1 MRTTV
6 PAEPPQARI
15 DIDVQLATDEAPL
28 PAGADF
34 EGWVAAAMRA
44 AGCRRDGELA
54 IRLVGSEEGSQLNQ
68 DWRDKPGPTN
78 VLAFPP
84 PDLAAAGLPDELP
97 AEFGDL
103 VICLP
108 VVLREAAGQHK
119 APLAHLAHLVVHG
132 TLHLLGHTH
141 EAEADTARMEGLE
154 TTVLANLGFPDPYGA
169 EAAAHADAD
178 AAPRTK

>member
-1 MRTTV
+1 M
-6 PAEPPQARI
+6 PAEPPQPRI
-15 DIDVQLATDEAPL
+15 DIDVQLATDETPV

-34 EGWVAAAMRA
+34 EAWVSAAMQA
-44 AGCRRDGELA
+44 AGCRRNGELA
-54 IRLVGSEEGSQLNQ
+54 IRLVGTDEGSQLNQ

-108 VVLREAAGQHK
+108 VVVREAAEQHK

-141 EAEADTARMEGLE
+141 DAAADTARMEGLE
-154 TTVLANLGFPDPYGA
+154 TAVLTALGFPAPY
-169 EAAAHADAD
+169 DAD
-178 AAPRTK
+178 VAPGTK

>member
-1 MRTTV
+1 M
-6 PAEPPQARI
+6 PADRPQPRI
-15 DIDVQLATDEAPL
+15 DIDVQLATDETPV

-34 EGWVAAAMRA
+34 EAWVAAAMQA

-54 IRLVGSEEGSQLNQ
+54 IRLVGSEEGSQLNH
-68 DWRDKPGPTN
+68 DWRDKPDPTN

-108 VVLREAAGQHK
+108 VVLREAAEQHK

-141 EAEADTARMEGLE
+141 DAEADTVRMEGLE
-154 TTVLANLGFPDPYGA
+154 TAVLVALGFPEPY
-169 EAAAHADAD
+169 DAD
-178 AAPRTK
+178 VAPGTK

>member
-1 MRTTV
+1 V
-6 PAEPPQARI
+6 PADPPQARI
-15 DIDVQLATDEAPL
+15 DIDVQLGTDETPV

-34 EGWVAAAMRA
+34 EAWVGAAMQA
-44 AGCRRDGELA
+44 AGSRRDGELA

-84 PDLAAAGLPDELP
+84 PDLAAAGLPDGLP

-108 VVLREAAGQHK
+108 VVVREAAEQGK

-141 EAEADTARMEGLE
+141 DAEADTARMEGLE
-154 TTVLANLGFPDPYGA
+154 TAVLAALGFPDPY
-169 EAAAHADAD
+169 DAD
-178 AAPRTK
+178 AAPGTK

>member
-1 MRTTV
+1 M

-15 DIDVQLATDEAPL
+15 DIDVQLVTDETPV
-28 PAGADF
+28 PDGADF
-34 EGWVAAAMRA
+34 EAWVGAAMLA
-44 AGCRRDGELA
+44 AGCRCDGELA
-54 IRLVGSEEGSQLNQ
+54 IRLVGVDEGSQLNQ
-68 DWRDKPGPTN
+68 SWRDKPGPTN

-108 VVLREAAGQHK
+108 VVVREAAEQHK

-141 EAEADTARMEGLE
+141 DAAADTARMEGLE
-154 TTVLANLGFPDPYGA
+154 TAVLTALGFPAPY
-169 EAAAHADAD
+169 DAD
-178 AAPRTK
+178 VAPGTK

>member
-1 MRTTV
+1 M
-6 PAEPPQARI
+6 PAEPPRAHI
-15 DIDVQLATDEAPL
+15 EIDVQLVTDETPV

-34 EGWVAAAMRA
+34 EAWVGAAMQA
-44 AGCRRDGELA
+44 AGCRHNGELA
-54 IRLVGSEEGSQLNQ
+54 IRLVGAEEGSQLNQ
-68 DWRDKPGPTN
+68 AWRDKPGPTN

-84 PDLAAAGLPDELP
+84 PDLAAAGLPDDLP

-108 VVLREAAGQHK
+108 VVVREAAEQHK

-141 EAEADTARMEGLE
+141 DAEADTARMEALE
-154 TTVLANLGFPDPYGA
+154 TAVLVALGFPEPY
-169 EAAAHADAD
+169 DAD
-178 AAPRTK
+178 VAPGTK

>member
-1 MRTTV
+1 MRATV
-6 PAEPPQARI
+6 PVEPPQSRI
-15 DIDVQLATDEAPL
+15 DIDVQIATDETTV

-34 EGWVAAAMRA
+34 EAWVGAVMQA
-44 AGCRRDGELA
+44 AGCGRNGELV
-54 IRLVGSEEGSQLNQ
+54 IRLVGVEEGSQLNRN
-68 DWRDKPGPTN
+68 WRDKPGPTN

-84 PDLAAAGLPDELP
+84 PDLAAAGLPAELP

-108 VVLREAAGQHK
+108 VVAREAAEQHK
-119 APLAHLAHLVVHG
+119 VPLAHLAHLVVHG

-141 EAEADTARMEGLE
+141 DAEADTARMEGLE
-154 TTVLANLGFPDPYGA
+154 TAVLAALGFPDPW
-169 EAAAHADAD
+169 DAD

>member
-1 MRTTV
+1 M
-6 PAEPPQARI
+6 
-15 DIDVQLATDEAPL
+15 

-34 EGWVAAAMRA
+34 EAWVGAAMQA
-44 AGCRRDGELA
+44 AGCRRNGELA
-54 IRLVGSEEGSQLNQ
+54 IRLVGADEGSQLNQ
-68 DWRDKPGPTN
+68 NWRDKPGPTN

-84 PDLAAAGLPDELP
+84 PDLAAAGLPDDLP

-108 VVLREAAGQHK
+108 VVMREAAEQHK

-141 EAEADTARMEGLE
+141 DAEADTARMEGLE
-154 TTVLANLGFPDPYGA
+154 TAVLVALGFPEPY
-169 EAAAHADAD
+169 DAD
-178 AAPRTK
+178 VAPGTK

>member
-1 MRTTV
+1 V
-6 PAEPPQARI
+6 PAEPPHAHI
-15 DIDVQLATDEAPL
+15 DIDVQLATDEAPV

-34 EGWVAAAMRA
+34 EAWVAAAMQA
-44 AGCRRDGELA
+44 AGSRRAGELA

-84 PDLAAAGLPDELP
+84 PDLAAAGLPDHLP
-97 AEFGDL
+97 VEFGDL

-141 EAEADTARMEGLE
+141 DAEADTARMEGLE
-154 TTVLANLGFPDPYGA
+154 TAVLLALGFADPYGA
-169 EAAAHADAD
+169 DAAVHADAD

>member
-1 MRTTV
+1 V
-6 PAEPPQARI
+6 PAEPPRPRI
-15 DIDVQLATDEAPL
+15 DIDVQLVSDETPL

-34 EGWVAAAMRA
+34 AAWVGAAMQA
-44 AGCRRDGELA
+44 AGSRRDGELA
-54 IRLVGSEEGSQLNQ
+54 IRLVGTDEGAELNRN
-68 DWRDKPGPTN
+68 WRDKPGPTN

-84 PDLAAAGLPDELP
+84 PDLAAAGLPAGLP

-108 VVLREAAGQHK
+108 VVVREATEQHK

-141 EAEADTARMEGLE
+141 DGEVDTARMEGLE
-154 TTVLANLGFPDPYGA
+154 TSVLAGLGFPDPWA
-169 EAAAHADAD
+169 ADAG
-178 AAPRTK
+178 PGTK

>member
-1 MRTTV
+1 MRATV
-6 PAEPPQARI
+6 PAEPPQSRI
-15 DIDVQLATDEAPL
+15 DIDVQLATDETPV

-34 EGWVAAAMRA
+34 EAWVGAAMQA
-44 AGCRRDGELA
+44 AGCRRNGELA

-84 PDLAAAGLPDELP
+84 PALVAAGLPDELP
-97 AEFGDL
+97 AELGDL

-108 VVLREAAGQHK
+108 VVLREAAEQHK

-141 EAEADTARMEGLE
+141 DAEADTVRMEGLE
-154 TTVLANLGFPDPYGA
+154 TAVLVALGFPEPY
-169 EAAAHADAD
+169 DAD
-178 AAPRTK
+178 VAPGTK

>member
-1 MRTTV
+1 M

-15 DIDVQLATDEAPL
+15 DIDVQLVTDETPV
-28 PAGADF
+28 PDGADF
-34 EGWVAAAMRA
+34 EAWVGAAMLA

-54 IRLVGSEEGSQLNQ
+54 IRLVGVDEGSQLNQ
-68 DWRDKPGPTN
+68 SWRDKPGPTN

-108 VVLREAAGQHK
+108 VVVREAAEQHK

-141 EAEADTARMEGLE
+141 DAAADTARMEGLE
-154 TTVLANLGFPDPYGA
+154 TAVLTALGFPAPY
-169 EAAAHADAD
+169 DAD
-178 AAPRTK
+178 VAPGTK

>member
-1 MRTTV
+1 V

-15 DIDVQLATDEAPL
+15 DIDVQLVTDETPV
-28 PAGADF
+28 PDGADF
-34 EGWVAAAMRA
+34 EAWVGAAMLA

-54 IRLVGSEEGSQLNQ
+54 IRLVGVDEGSQLNQ

-84 PDLAAAGLPDELP
+84 PDLAAAGLPDDLP
-97 AEFGDL
+97 VEFGDL

-108 VVLREAAGQHK
+108 VVVREAAAQRK

-141 EAEADTARMEGLE
+141 DAEADTARMEGLE
-154 TTVLANLGFPDPYGA
+154 TAVLAALGFPDPY
-169 EAAAHADAD
+169 DAD
-178 AAPRTK
+178 AAPGTK